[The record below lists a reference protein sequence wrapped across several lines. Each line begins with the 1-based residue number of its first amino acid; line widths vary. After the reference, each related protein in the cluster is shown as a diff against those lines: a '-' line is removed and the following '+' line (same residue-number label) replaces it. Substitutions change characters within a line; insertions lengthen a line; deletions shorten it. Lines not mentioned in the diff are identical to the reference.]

1 MMQEAIGQRL
11 ARALAKVPAAP
22 WEKVQSLSHSR
33 SCDCAIES
41 EIVTHYDC
49 QVDRQLFRL
58 CPQPSGEG
66 GGREGVFVLNTN
78 AQEAVI
84 ALGIYLIESGYRHVD
99 RWSLLFTLYSSTCNQ
114 SCYSRI
120 LDYLLCLHRGLS
132 SATFPDEFARDRSAR
147 LDFLKIFAE
156 RS

>member
-11 ARALAKVPAAP
+11 ARALAKVAAAP
-22 WEKVQSLSHSR
+22 WEKVQCLSHSR

-41 EIVTHYDC
+41 EIVTHYDRK
-49 QVDRQLFRL
+49 VDRQLFRL

-99 RWSLLFTLYSSTCNQ
+99 RWSLLFTLYVHVTNLVFLEYWITCFVYIED
-114 SCYSRI
+114 SPAP
-120 LDYLLCLHRGLS
+120 H
-132 SATFPDEFARDRSAR
+132 
-147 LDFLKIFAE
+147 FLTNLPGIDLPGCT
-156 RS
+156 S

>member
-1 MMQEAIGQRL
+1 MQEAIGQRL

-22 WEKVQSLSHSR
+22 WEKVQCLSHSR
-33 SCDCAIES
+33 ACDCAIGS
-41 EIVTHYDC
+41 EIVTHYDR

-99 RWSLLFTLYSSTCNQ
+99 RWSLLLTLYVHVNNLVFLEYWITCFAYIEDSLALHFLTNLPG
-114 SCYSRI
+114 I
-120 LDYLLCLHRGLS
+120 DLLGWTS
-132 SATFPDEFARDRSAR
+132 
-147 LDFLKIFAE
+147 
-156 RS
+156 